1 MAIEASKTPKQTLVE
16 EGTEFNG
23 TLKSSCP
30 LVVNGTIDGQVD
42 APEITIT
49 RSGAVLGIIKA
60 KKLRSQGM
68 ISGNVDAG
76 DVFLSG
82 SVRSN
87 TVIKAKSLEVK
98 LGSERGQLEVTFGE
112 CNLEV
117 GEPTDKE
124 KDTGSNHVTPSA
136 DNWDALKEAP
146 GSDTLAS
153 LEGTDTSL
161 PSSRAQSSRNPWK
174 QSRVVAEASA
184 GGMDESKGTLR

>member
-1 MAIEASKTPKQTLVE
+1 MTMPIDLSKSPKHTLVE

-49 RSGAVLGIIKA
+49 RSGAVLGVIKA
-60 KKLRSQGM
+60 KKLRSQGT

-117 GEPTDKE
+117 GEATEKE
-124 KDTGSNHVTPSA
+124 AETNHSGPSSDTWETPKETPSA
-136 DNWDALKEAP
+136 D
-146 GSDTLAS
+146 TLSS
-153 LEGTDTSL
+153 LESTDTSL
-161 PSSRAQSSRNPWK
+161 PSTRAQSSRNQWK
-174 QSRVVAEASA
+174 SSRVIAEASA
-184 GGMDESKGTLR
+184 SGSEESKGTMR